1 MKFIL
6 RLSEVVTSR
15 GTDMQGHVSLSTRV
29 TRSDGRPHMATLET
43 SPVVDEVSATSRE
56 MPELPAELQRKIFAQ
71 AWHAQRNVA
80 ARCIQHAVRS
90 YIPPRLV
97 YIEDVDQI
105 WSPIVVVADG
115 AYHSISYSFA
125 DLEVVD

>member
-1 MKFIL
+1 
-6 RLSEVVTSR
+6 
-15 GTDMQGHVSLSTRV
+15 
-29 TRSDGRPHMATLET
+29 MATLET
-43 SPVVDEVSATSRE
+43 APVVDEVSATSGE
-56 MPELPAELQRKIFAQ
+56 MPELPSELQRRIFAH
-71 AWHAQRNVA
+71 AWHAKRNEA

-97 YIEDVDQI
+97 IEDVDQI

>member
-1 MKFIL
+1 
-6 RLSEVVTSR
+6 
-15 GTDMQGHVSLSTRV
+15 
-29 TRSDGRPHMATLET
+29 MATLET

-80 ARCIQHAVRS
+80 VLRIQRAVRS

-97 YIEDVDQI
+97 IEDVDQI